1 MTDQHRASP
10 ADWLLH
16 AASLDDAD
24 SSCIL
29 ELRARIEALE
39 SAQLEQAESNRFCT
53 DAIVRRVEA
62 LEAPMTEL
70 HAASA
75 GARPAE
81 LVERV
86 AETMATPSLPARE
99 WRDESC
105 AVIRAV
111 AAWLRKQ
118 GGYPNEWTAQM
129 LEKEAD
135 RG

>member
-1 MTDQHRASP
+1 MNQDSQSHRATP
-10 ADWLLH
+10 EQWATHKAW
-16 AASLDDAD
+16 AASDDD
-24 SSCIL
+24 SSCLL
-29 ELRARIEALE
+29 ELRSRIEALE
-39 SAQLEQAESNRFCT
+39 AAQQDKLDRLIALDRDDPT
-53 DAIVRRVEA
+53 PDAA
-62 LEAPMTEL
+62 MTEL
-70 HAASA
+70 RAASA
-75 GARPAE
+75 EVRPAG

-129 LEKEAD
+129 LEQEAD